1 MKALSEMKEGG
12 NMSKRR
18 EQQSVIADE
27 QIIELYWQRNENAI
41 QETDKKYGKFLYRI
55 ITILE
60 VTEKM
65 SIFWTKMCGYTM
77 WTDQI

>member
-27 QIIELYWQRNENAI
+27 QIIEIYWQRKEIAI
-41 QETDKKYGKFLYRI
+41 QETD
-55 ITILE
+55 
-60 VTEKM
+60 
-65 SIFWTKMCGYTM
+65 
-77 WTDQI
+77 